1 MKRLIGLALMIVMVS
16 AALCSCSGNIP
27 GEDLTADIKA
37 DENLT
42 YIFKNGETTNP
53 TSYNDYK
60 TAAVNFSA
68 DMLYKLYKEDKNV
81 TYSPAAL
88 HYQLSLLE
96 NAASGKTQSRI
107 KSVTGDNLALD
118 GLNSSS
124 GYFFSRIEKLS
135 NIEKNRYIDI
145 NGDFFLNSDTPV
157 SQKFLLSNA
166 DFYNQGIFRLS
177 FSDKDFT
184 DKVNSYISEKSKAG
198 YISAP
203 DKNSGL
209 MLLNSAYMSDSW
221 LDGFKKASRGKFKG
235 ADKTSDA
242 KFLSGTEYYLES
254 KLAEG
259 FVKDLKNTPAKFA
272 AFMPKDNNID
282 YLLKKL
288 NSDSFSKL
296 MNSMSVFK
304 TREVSIPEFTRKS
317 DINFTERKSLRFLK
331 ETGDYSGLSYAQKS
345 SVSDLIQS
353 FELKITKDGIGSGS
367 AVKSNSTK
375 KEPEKTL
382 NFNRPFI
389 FAVVD
394 NESYIPV
401 FMGVIS
407 NI

>member
-1 MKRLIGLALMIVMVS
+1 MKKLICFSLVIIIFSTL
-16 AALCSCSGNIP
+16 LCSCSGNIP
-27 GEDLTADIKA
+27 GEDLTADVKA

-68 DMLYKLYKEDKNV
+68 DMLYKLYKEDRNV
-81 TYSPAAL
+81 TYSPAAIY
-88 HYQLSLLE
+88 YQLSLLE

-107 KSVTGDNLALD
+107 KTVTGENLALD

-124 GYFFSRIEKLS
+124 GYFYSRIEKLG
-135 NIEKNRYIDI
+135 NIEKNRYINI

-166 DFYNQGIFRLS
+166 DFYNQGVFRLS

-184 DKVNSYISEKSKAG
+184 EKVNSYISEKSKAG

-203 DKNSGL
+203 DKNAGL

-221 LDGFKKASRGKFKG
+221 LTGFSKTSNGKFNG
-235 ADKTSDA
+235 ADKTSDV

-254 KLAEG
+254 KTAEG

-272 AFMPKDNNID
+272 AFMPKDDNIEN
-282 YLLKKL
+282 LLKKL
-288 NSDSFSKL
+288 NGDSFAKL

-304 TREVSIPEFTRKS
+304 TCEVSIPEFTRKTEL
-317 DINFTERKSLRFLK
+317 NFTERKPLRFLK
-331 ETGDYSGLSYAQKS
+331 ETGDYSGLSYAWKS
-345 SVSDLIQS
+345 SVCDIIQN
-353 FELKITKDGIGSGS
+353 FEFKITKDGVGSGT

-375 KEPEKTL
+375 KQPSKTL
-382 NFNRPFI
+382 SFNRPFV

-401 FMGVIS
+401 FTGVIS